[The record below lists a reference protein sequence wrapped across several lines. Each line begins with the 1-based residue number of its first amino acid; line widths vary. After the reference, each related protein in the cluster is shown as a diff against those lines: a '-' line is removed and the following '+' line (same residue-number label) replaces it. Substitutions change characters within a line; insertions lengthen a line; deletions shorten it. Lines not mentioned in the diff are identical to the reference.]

1 MDMFTELLI
10 VFVCL
15 AAGGFVKGATGAGAP
30 IFAVP
35 ALASFFDVRVAVVT
49 MLVPNL
55 LTNSWQAIRFRRS
68 MPEKAIVAPFWA
80 GGAFGAL
87 FGALL
92 LVSLSTRW
100 LSLGVAVV
108 VFAYILVRLAHP
120 DWRLGRTTAARLSF
134 PAGLVSGILQG
145 AAGIS
150 APASISY
157 LNAAGLQRPA
167 FIGTISA
174 LFFVLTVVQFP
185 TYALAGALH
194 PKDVLL
200 SAFAVIPVSL
210 AMPLGGWVAE
220 RVSARAFDTIILV
233 ILAGLAAKLAI
244 GAFF

>member
-1 MDMFTELLI
+1 MVTEFLI
-10 VFVCL
+10 VFMCL

-55 LTNSWQAIRFRRS
+55 LTNSWQAFRFRRS
-68 MPEKAIVAPFWA
+68 MPEKAIVVPFWA

-87 FGALL
+87 FGALI

-100 LSLGVAVV
+100 LSLGVASVV
-108 VFAYILVRLAHP
+108 IAYILARLARP
-120 DWRLGRTTAARLSF
+120 DWRLGGRAAALLSF
-134 PAGLVSGILQG
+134 PAGFVSGILQG

-150 APASISY
+150 APVSISY
-157 LNAAGLQRPA
+157 LNAAGLPRPA

-174 LFFVLTVVQFP
+174 LFLVLTLVQFP

-194 PKDVLL
+194 PKDLML
-200 SAFAVIPVSL
+200 SAFALIPVSL
-210 AMPLGGWVAE
+210 AMPLGGWVAM
-220 RVSARAFDTIILV
+220 RVSARVFDTTILV
-233 ILAGLAAKLAI
+233 ILAALAAKLAI
-244 GAFF
+244 GAVL